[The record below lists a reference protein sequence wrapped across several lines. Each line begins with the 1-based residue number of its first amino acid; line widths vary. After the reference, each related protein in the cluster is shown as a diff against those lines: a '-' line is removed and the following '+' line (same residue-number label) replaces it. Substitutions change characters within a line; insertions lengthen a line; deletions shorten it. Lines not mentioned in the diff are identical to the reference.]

1 MTNTS
6 QNQYNASSSFIS
18 FSLSQGETEGNQ
30 TNKTETK
37 QTENPD
43 FQEDYWQKKVVE
55 RNSQKLTG
63 S

>member
-6 QNQYNASSSFIS
+6 QNQYNASYSFIS

-43 FQEDYWQKKVVE
+43 FQEATLAKK
-55 RNSQKLTG
+55 
-63 S
+63 